1 MAEEEITYLVQAV
14 VNSLF
19 VMLETSRETSDSMY

>member
-1 MAEEEITYLVQAV
+1 MAEEITYLVQAV

-19 VMLETSRETSDSMY
+19 VMLETRRKTADSMY